1 MKTLKEIWSQ
11 PLTQWIAKTC
21 YYLAILF
28 ALLWLY
34 GFQDTNTSTF
44 IYNEF

>member
-1 MKTLKEIWSQ
+1 MNLIKELWSQ
-11 PLTQWIAKTC
+11 PMAQWVLKTM
-21 YYLAILF
+21 YYLMILI

-34 GFQDTNTSTF
+34 GFTDTNTSTF

>member
-1 MKTLKEIWSQ
+1 MKKLEKLWYRS
-11 PLTQWIAKTC
+11 LTQWIVKNV

-34 GFQDTNTSTF
+34 GFHDTNTSTF